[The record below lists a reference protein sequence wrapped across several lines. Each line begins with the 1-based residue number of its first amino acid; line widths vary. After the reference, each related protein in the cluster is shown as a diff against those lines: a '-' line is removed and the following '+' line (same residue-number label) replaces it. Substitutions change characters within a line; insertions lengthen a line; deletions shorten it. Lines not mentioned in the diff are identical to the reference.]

1 MKLKKWLTV
10 SSNGS
15 ARLTASK
22 PDLTAKEIS
31 INMEINLPDAL
42 FEKPKLVAS
51 ITVPDSAANSNII
64 ESIVYDNVKEA
75 VEKATGLEF
84 SISIVNPDN
93 ESA

>member
-22 PDLTAKEIS
+22 PSLTAKEIS

-42 FEKPKLVAS
+42 FEKPKLVAN
-51 ITVPDSAANSNII
+51 ITVPDSAASSKVI
-64 ESIVYDNVKEA
+64 ESIVFDNVEEA
-75 VEKATGLEF
+75 IEQATGLEF
-84 SISIVNPDN
+84 SISVANPDK